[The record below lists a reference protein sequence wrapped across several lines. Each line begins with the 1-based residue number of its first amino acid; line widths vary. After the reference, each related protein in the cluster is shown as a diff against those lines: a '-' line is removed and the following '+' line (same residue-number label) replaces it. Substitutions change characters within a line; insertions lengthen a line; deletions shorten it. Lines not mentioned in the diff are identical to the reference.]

1 MSPSTTLG
9 SSQPARSASFMRGAW
24 RVFELSLGDGRTL
37 TYCLYGPDEG
47 SPVLFHYGTPGV
59 RLLAPQAVRAAVRRG
74 VRLLVL
80 DRPGYG
86 GSSRPRPTGGHL
98 LTDEDLDSLYAW
110 LTAAE

>member
-1 MSPSTTLG
+1 MDRRDEAAAALEPST
-9 SSQPARSASFMRGAW
+9 
-24 RVFELSLGDGRTL
+24 FELSLGDGRTL

-59 RLLAPQAVRAAVRRG
+59 RLLAPQAVRAVVRGG

-86 GSSRPRPTGGHL
+86 GSSRQRDRRVCQRSAP
-98 LTDEDLDSLYAW
+98 
-110 LTAAE
+110 